1 MTKIEITEGFVED
14 ITQVYLDSK
23 REEIWYAVSLLEHA
37 PEIGSKILPS
47 SIRRRFGESVYK
59 VVVNPFDII
68 YRYSADQDTVYVVGL
83 VHQRIAQ

>member
-1 MTKIEITEGFVED
+1 MAEIVITEGFVED

-37 PEIGSKILPS
+37 PEMGSRILPT

-59 VVVNPFDII
+59 IVVNPFDVI
-68 YRYSADQDTVYVVGL
+68 YRYSLEQDKVFVVGL
-83 VHQRIAQ
+83 VHQRTAK